1 MSYSGPPT
9 EEEMNRNNERWRTN
23 RNYQRPTNQGQQY
36 YKRAMEKPFI
46 VERDIVLPRE
56 AHMSI
61 KKDDRLYI
69 YL

>member
-23 RNYQRPTNQGQQY
+23 RNYQRPTYQGKQY
-36 YKRAMEKPFI
+36 YKRAIEKPFI

-61 KKDDRLYI
+61 KKDERLYI